1 VKGKTI
7 WILAFLTFLSGLNA
21 INAVFLSVT
30 LGMEAPYEL
39 PLIGS
44 LIGTIP
50 VYVYLILSVTATFLF
65 LGATCV
71 DLVTELS
78 NKELLNEI
86 NAKVTAIETG
96 QKLQQKLLESLQAR
110 VFLVDESINSMR
122 KEVARAFTKQEENL
136 KEVQA
141 NLTKNQA
148 NLAKKLDSDLA
159 AVKGEMAKQMN
170 RQSEEIKKTN
180 TNLANL
186 FNENLA
192 VVKDELAGQLVGLA
206 GTLESQERRA
216 RKSGKAIL
224 EQEKEIAEIKTK
236 IERVEDEFVPPKPLL
251 TSQCKVEDVRGI
263 GENTGNELREI
274 GITDVGELVLTDPSV
289 IADKIDMSEKTV
301 EKLQG
306 RAQLAMIPGLEEKDL
321 VLLEEAEVMNRKEL
335 ASQDPIE
342 LGKKINGIA
351 KIHLQEKKISE
362 AEIPTIE
369 EVYAWIKAA
378 KA

>member
-1 VKGKTI
+1 MKGKAI
-7 WILAFLTFLSGLNA
+7 WILSFFSFLSGLNA
-21 INAVFLSVT
+21 VNAVFLSVT
-30 LGMEAPYEL
+30 IGIEGSYEL

-65 LGATCV
+65 LGVTCFS
-71 DLVTELS
+71 LVTELS

-86 NAKVTAIETG
+86 NAKVTTIENS

-122 KEVARAFTKQEENL
+122 KEVARAFTKQEEDL
-136 KEVQA
+136 KQVQA
-141 NLTKNQA
+141 TLTKNQS

-170 RQSEEIKKTN
+170 KQSEEIKKIN

-192 VVKDELAGQLVGLA
+192 VVKDELAGQLVRLA
-206 GTLESQERRA
+206 GTVESQERRA
-216 RKSGKAIL
+216 RKSEKAIL
-224 EQEKEIAEIKTK
+224 NQEKEIAEIKTK

-274 GITDVGELVLTDPSV
+274 GITDVGELVLTDPNV

-306 RAQLAMIPGLEEKDL
+306 RAQLAMMPGLEEKDL
-321 VLLEEAEVMNRKEL
+321 VLLEEAEVMNRKDL
-335 ASQDPIE
+335 ANQDPIE